1 MYQTILQKGKRKH
14 PMNSRELLTISFKKG
29 WKEYKVFLL
38 LIASLEILM
47 MILGLLR
54 FNFHDPRRILYFSSY
69 VFLFFFT
76 VLTFFSTQHL
86 MKDEKKLHLV
96 AVITYIYSFVLIFW
110 SALVSAL
117 DIRGGGY
124 PVTYMTILAAIGSI
138 LVLSPVFYIIMASSS
153 SILMIAVSEDLVHES
168 WFFSFLLN
176 LLIFLVV
183 MIAVQI
189 RNYNSVR
196 RQYMLNRKLEAWAG
210 IDSLTQISNR
220 RSLNSYMDKLEKEPQ
235 VYTVAL
241 LDADNFKPI
250 NDTYGHQEG
259 DQCLIE
265 IAEALTHVFGTTV
278 FRYGGDEFA
287 VISFENPEDVLKKMN
302 DINHMLKSGRTSFL
316 LQISCGIVQNNAGF
330 NAQQIFELADAALY
344 QAKNQGKACAV
355 IYEKETNPQEI

>member
-1 MYQTILQKGKRKH
+1 
-14 PMNSRELLTISFKKG
+14 MNSTELMAISLKKG
-29 WKEYKVFLL
+29 WKEYKIFLL
-38 LIASLEILM
+38 LIASLEIFM
-47 MILGLLR
+47 MIYGMLL
-54 FNFHDPRRILYFSSY
+54 FDFHDVRRILYFASY
-69 VFLFFFT
+69 IFLFCIT
-76 VLTFFSTQHL
+76 VLTFFSTQYL
-86 MKDEKKLHLV
+86 IKNEKQMYLI
-96 AVITYIYSFVLIFW
+96 ARSTYIYSFILIFW
-110 SALVSAL
+110 SAFISAL

-138 LVLSPVFYIIMASSS
+138 LVVRPVFYVIMAAAS
-153 SILMIAVSEDLVHES
+153 SIFMIAASGDLLHVS

-176 LLIFLVV
+176 LVIFLVV

-196 RQYMLNRKLEAWAG
+196 QQYLLNQKLETWAG

-220 RSLNSYMDKLEKEPQ
+220 RSLNSYIEDLQNGKQ

-265 IAEALTHVFGTTV
+265 IADALRQTFGRTV

-287 VISFENPEDVLKKMN
+287 VISFESPNEVAKKIDGINQILKT
-302 DINHMLKSGRTSFL
+302 GRTSFL
-316 LQISCGIVQNNAGF
+316 LQISCGIVQNNGCL
-330 NAQQIFELADAALY
+330 NEQQIFEYADDALY
-344 QAKNQGKACAV
+344 QAKNHGKACAV
-355 IYEKETNPQEI
+355 IYEKERNHSKL